1 MCAKFQQKILNSMV
15 VGAHQSFHFSD
26 KKPGFLEI
34 IQVCLNL
41 GIRFCI
47 TWLLLPNY
55 KRISL

>member
-1 MCAKFQQKILNSMV
+1 MV
-15 VGAHQSFHFSD
+15 VGVFTFSD
-26 KKPGFLEI
+26 KKPGSLEI

-41 GIRFCI
+41 GIGFCI

>member
-1 MCAKFQQKILNSMV
+1 MV
-15 VGAHQSFHFSD
+15 VGARQSFHFLH
-26 KKPGFLEI
+26 KKPDFLEI

-41 GIRFCI
+41 GIGFCI